1 MGDLRYCFEQDY
13 VVKMLI
19 SMKNQDLLVGEIE
32 RERSFL

>member
-1 MGDLRYCFEQDY
+1 MALRYCFEQDY

-19 SMKNQDLLVGEIE
+19 SMKNQDLLAGELE